1 MVGCLHVVATPI
13 GNLDDITCRAAKVLA
28 EVETIA
34 AEDTRRTGA
43 LLRHLGLPVG
53 KLLSLHDHNEAAA
66 TQRLLERLGAGQA
79 MALVTDAGL
88 PLIADPGFEL
98 VRRCWQQGV
107 KVIPVPGASAVTTL
121 LSVCPLPADQVRFI
135 GFPPSK
141 AAARERLLRQLCRS
155 SAATLFLEAPHRVEG
170 TLTAIAGLAPQRRLF
185 VGREMTKQYE
195 SYYCGC
201 AAAVLDELRAGNALK
216 GEFSCLLESCPDA
229 SAQPVPDA
237 HRLLQA
243 LAQELPPARAARVL
257 AQIFGGKRADYY
269 DQAEAARRDAAQVRS
284 ASRPVPASSA

>member
-1 MVGCLHVVATPI
+1 MAGCLHVVATPI

-66 TQRLLERLGAGQA
+66 TQRLLERLVAGQTA
-79 MALVTDAGL
+79 ALVTDAGL

-98 VRRCWQQGV
+98 VRRCWEQGV
-107 KVIPVPGASAVTTL
+107 KVIPVPGASAITTL

-229 SAQPVPDA
+229 SAQPAPDA

-243 LAQELPPARAARVL
+243 LAQELPPARTARVL

-284 ASRPVPASSA
+284 ASRPVSASSA

>member
-1 MVGCLHVVATPI
+1 MAGCLHVVATPI

-66 TQRLLERLGAGQA
+66 TQRLLERLVAGQTA
-79 MALVTDAGL
+79 ALVTDAGL

-98 VRRCWQQGV
+98 VRCCWEQGV

-155 SAATLFLEAPHRVEG
+155 SAATLFLEAPHRMEG

-201 AAAVLDELRAGNALK
+201 AAAVLDELRAGNGLK

-229 SAQPVPDA
+229 SAQPAPDA
-237 HRLLQA
+237 QRLLQA
-243 LAQELPPARAARVL
+243 LAQELPPARTARVL

>member
-1 MVGCLHVVATPI
+1 MAGCLHVVATPI

-43 LLRHLGLPVG
+43 LLRHLGLPTR

-66 TQRLLERLGAGQA
+66 TQRLLDRLCAGQTA
-79 MALVTDAGL
+79 ALVADAGL

-98 VRRCWQQGV
+98 VRRCWEQGV
-107 KVIPVPGASAVTTL
+107 KVVPVPGASTVTAL

-155 SAATLFLEAPHRVEG
+155 SAATLFLEAPHRMEG
-170 TLTAIAGLAPQRRLF
+170 TLRAVAGLAPQRRLF

-201 AAAVLDELRAGNALK
+201 AAAVLDELRSGNAVK
-216 GEFSCLLESCPDA
+216 GEFTCLLESCPDA
-229 SAQPVPDA
+229 PAQRVPDA
-237 HRLLQA
+237 DRLLKA
-243 LAQELPPARAARVL
+243 LADELPPARAARVM
-257 AQIFGGKRADYY
+257 AQVFGGKRADYY
-269 DQAEAARRDAAQVRS
+269 DQAEAARNIRDV
-284 ASRPVPASSA
+284 

>member
-1 MVGCLHVVATPI
+1 MAGCLHVVATPI

-34 AEDTRRTGA
+34 AEDTRRTA
-43 LLRHLGLPVG
+43 VLLRHLGLPTR
-53 KLLSLHDHNEAAA
+53 KLLALHDHNEAAA
-66 TQRLLERLGAGQA
+66 TQRLLERLCAGQA
-79 MALVTDAGL
+79 AALVTDAGL

-98 VRRCWQQGV
+98 VRRCWEQGV

-121 LSVCPLPADQVRFI
+121 LSVCPLPADQVQFI

-141 AAARERLLRQLCRS
+141 AAARERLLRRLCRS
-155 SAATLFLEAPHRVEG
+155 SAATLLLEAPHRMEG

-201 AAAVLDELRAGNALK
+201 AAAVLDELRSGNAFR
-216 GEFSCLLESCPDA
+216 GEFTCLLESCPDA
-229 SAQPVPDA
+229 SAQQAPDA
-237 HRLLQA
+237 DSLLQA
-243 LAQELPPARAARVL
+243 LSEELPPARAARVM
-257 AQIFGGKRADYY
+257 AQFFGGKRADYY
-269 DQAEAARRDAAQVRS
+269 DRAEAMRRDVARVRS
-284 ASRPVPASSA
+284 ASRPVPAPSA

>member
-1 MVGCLHVVATPI
+1 MAGCLHVVATPI

-79 MALVTDAGL
+79 VALVTDAGL

-98 VRRCWQQGV
+98 VRRCWEQGV

-170 TLTAIAGLAPQRRLF
+170 TLTAIADLAPQRRLF

-229 SAQPVPDA
+229 SAQPAPDA
-237 HRLLQA
+237 HRLLRA

-269 DQAEAARRDAAQVRS
+269 GQAEAARRDATQVRS
-284 ASRPVPASSA
+284 ASRPVPAPSA

>member
-1 MVGCLHVVATPI
+1 MAGCLHVVATPI

-66 TQRLLERLGAGQA
+66 TQRLLERLVAGQTA
-79 MALVTDAGL
+79 ALVTDAGL

-98 VRRCWQQGV
+98 VRCCWEQGV

-229 SAQPVPDA
+229 SAQPTPDA

-243 LAQELPPARAARVL
+243 LAQELPPARAARVM

-269 DQAEAARRDAAQVRS
+269 DQAEAARRDAAQVRA
-284 ASRPVPASSA
+284 ASRPVPAPSA